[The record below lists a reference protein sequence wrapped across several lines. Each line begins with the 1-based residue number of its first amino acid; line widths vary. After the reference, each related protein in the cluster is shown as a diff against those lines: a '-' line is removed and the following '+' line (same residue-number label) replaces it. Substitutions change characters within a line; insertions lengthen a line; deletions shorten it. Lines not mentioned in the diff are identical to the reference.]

1 MGSPDYHSASH
12 KKGGIPYDDKA
23 QETDSSESGDSDEG
37 LEPWGLATGELSTE
51 EEGSGSEEEGG
62 DPTPIA
68 VINQIRLSSP
78 MCYIQVGGGQ
88 KIKSLLDSGADVSV
102 IQEKWARKLQYGNSL
117 VKWDKTET
125 RENVTTPRDRPW
137 TPREPYI

>member
-37 LEPWGLATGELSTE
+37 LEPWGFAAAGELSTE

-102 IQEKWARKLQYGNSL
+102 IQEKWARKLLGLAIDSWIGESIIWAN
-117 VKWDKTET
+117 
-125 RENVTTPRDRPW
+125 
-137 TPREPYI
+137 